1 VCESADMGSPSHHR
15 YDAVGPETMS
25 MLDMLKFFAKL
36 NGNTLRPVFV
46 DYRNFEKVLA
56 DA

>member
-1 VCESADMGSPSHHR
+1 MGSPSHHR